1 MSPKKGDSDG
11 ESVRQEIRDYK
22 IEFDGED
29 PVDVNAIQAA
39 MIIRDVLVNLDVPFK
54 EIKIKQFIDFV
65 FESSRGDVSVVFVG
79 KEPDYWYAEADVKAK
94 VVEVGINNTRMRI
107 PLMTILMW
115 FSKDE
120 KVDMR

>member
-1 MSPKKGDSDG
+1 MSDD

-22 IEFDGED
+22 VEFDGEE

-39 MIIRDVLVNLDVPFK
+39 LIIRDVLVTLDVPFK
-54 EIKIKQFIDFV
+54 QIMIKQIIDYV
-65 FESSRGDVSVVFVG
+65 FEASKGDVSVVFVG
-79 KEPDYWYAEADVKAK
+79 KEPDYWYAEADLKAK
-94 VVEVGINNTRMRI
+94 VVEIGINNTRMRI

-120 KVDMR
+120 KADMR